1 MRKAKISVIVLFV
14 GTLAFSFFLSV
25 LFPQKEF
32 SATENRPLEQRPE
45 LCVED
50 ILSGDFQE
58 TYENY
63 LNDQFPGRDRWVN
76 LAVGTDRLLGQK
88 DVNKIYLGKDGYLLE
103 KYSDGD
109 FDERQSEDNIGILG
123 EFLNRMTEQYGKEH
137 VDCFFVPGKAA
148 ALSKKLPKF
157 VEPYDEQEII
167 SAVLDELEEPEVL
180 TDLTDIMQKHENE
193 YIYYRTD
200 HHWTTLGAYYAYE
213 AWCEKKKEVPV
224 SLSSYQREVV
234 SNSFYGTSYNK
245 SHQRVKK
252 DTIELFHGPV
262 ESGGIHVDWDDGEEE
277 ADSWYW
283 KDALRTHDQYQV
295 FFNGNTAKI
304 TVDTGNKNG
313 KTLLLLKDSYSNCFV
328 PFLAEHY
335 NRIIMIDLRYC
346 SDCIDDIMEEY
357 PDISDV
363 MVMYNVEKFQQ
374 DDHMELLAEY

>member
-157 VEPYDEQEII
+157 AEPYDEQEII
-167 SAVLDELEEPEVL
+167 SAVLD
-180 TDLTDIMQKHENE
+180 
-193 YIYYRTD
+193 
-200 HHWTTLGAYYAYE
+200 
-213 AWCEKKKEVPV
+213 
-224 SLSSYQREVV
+224 
-234 SNSFYGTSYNK
+234 
-245 SHQRVKK
+245 
-252 DTIELFHGPV
+252 
-262 ESGGIHVDWDDGEEE
+262 
-277 ADSWYW
+277 
-283 KDALRTHDQYQV
+283 
-295 FFNGNTAKI
+295 
-304 TVDTGNKNG
+304 
-313 KTLLLLKDSYSNCFV
+313 
-328 PFLAEHY
+328 
-335 NRIIMIDLRYC
+335 
-346 SDCIDDIMEEY
+346 
-357 PDISDV
+357 
-363 MVMYNVEKFQQ
+363 
-374 DDHMELLAEY
+374 